1 MDKKTDQ
8 QAPSSAPISGQLM
21 DDLVALRAMFGG
33 SADLTIRRMTIC
45 SHEIALVTVEGMVD
59 RHMMADA
66 VILPMTRMT
75 GTAASPEALIS
86 RIRDEVLG
94 FVDLLQ
100 VTTLDELTNLI
111 TSGFAAI
118 LTEGVPYAVLG
129 GLQGFMMRGVSE
141 PSTEVTVRGSR
152 EGFTEAIRI
161 NMSMVRRRLK
171 SPSLTFETL
180 TVGKVTQTAVC
191 LCYMQDRVSRRLLDD
206 IRARIQDCPLESVLE
221 SGYIQPFLEN
231 KRRSLF
237 TSVESTERPDTL
249 CGKVLEGRI
258 GVLVD
263 GTPFVLVVPTLF
275 VEHFQ
280 SMDDYTQHPVY
291 ASFIRIIKY
300 VSFFISLFLPGLY
313 VAIGTHHPEM
323 FPPVLLMTYL
333 NSEQATP
340 FPLTIEALLIHFLFE
355 IMREAG
361 LRFPKAVGHAVSI
374 VGALVIGESAVRA
387 GIIGAPMVII
397 VALTAMSS
405 FVLPSLYGSIT
416 ILRFVF
422 IVLGGALGLYGIML
436 GGVLLLCSICALN
449 VQSIPFMAPI
459 SPFSM
464 KAMRDVFI
472 RSDWRKLARKRFVIQ
487 NVRGSKIKEGEEEE
501 EP

>member
-206 IRARIQDCPLESVLE
+206 IRARIQETDERSQRIVAQAAQLAGV
-221 SGYIQPFLEN
+221 GVFFLQA
-231 KRRSLF
+231 LAA
-237 TSVESTERPDTL
+237 
-249 CGKVLEGRI
+249 
-258 GVLVD
+258 
-263 GTPFVLVVPTLF
+263 FVLV
-275 VEHFQ
+275 
-280 SMDDYTQHPVY
+280 
-291 ASFIRIIKY
+291 
-300 VSFFISLFLPGLY
+300 
-313 VAIGTHHPEM
+313 
-323 FPPVLLMTYL
+323 
-333 NSEQATP
+333 
-340 FPLTIEALLIHFLFE
+340 
-355 IMREAG
+355 
-361 LRFPKAVGHAVSI
+361 AVDRR
-374 VGALVIGESAVRA
+374 LVTV
-387 GIIGAPMVII
+387 
-397 VALTAMSS
+397 
-405 FVLPSLYGSIT
+405 
-416 ILRFVF
+416 
-422 IVLGGALGLYGIML
+422 
-436 GGVLLLCSICALN
+436 LLCS
-449 VQSIPFMAPI
+449 MAAYVLLFLGGRLGL
-459 SPFSM
+459 S
-464 KAMRDVFI
+464 
-472 RSDWRKLARKRFVIQ
+472 RKL
-487 NVRGSKIKEGEEEE
+487 
-501 EP
+501 